1 MGAALHVPVAR
12 GMRYASR
19 PPRHGRHRPAIP
31 GSTLDPRSPHRVPAP
46 STLPFGPSDPPVS
59 TRRTAGL
66 AAFAA
71 VLLLLHAWHVWGHT
85 SLMWG
90 DIGRWSHE
98 VERLANGELPYRDF
112 QWHYPPLGLW
122 VEGMLARIVGTD
134 HPDLTAIATALS
146 IVIAASTAVFS
157 QRVLRRDDPLL
168 LGASLV
174 LAFAYAQTNG
184 PALPMGLYSPGALVG
199 AVCIAIALVAF
210 VRELD
215 APSSA
220 NATWMALWA
229 GLAVLSKQDFW
240 IPSAYIVGVSFL
252 RSRQLLPPLV
262 SAAVVALGLGAIVA
276 TAGASVILP
285 MVGGFGHARLAGG
298 QGFPSWER
306 LTVDFFALAAV
317 CGPFLVLLGLV
328 TRRWHWRSIATVAL
342 LGAATG
348 ALFVAMTMQV
358 QPPAPGELPN
368 RAQDL
373 LRPHLA
379 TGGSL
384 LRPAAGLLVKRWL
397 QTPLPVSL
405 PPLLLLLTAWR
416 WRALPAGPRGRVA
429 LLLGLAIALRARRAF
444 EATEWVEFL
453 FTVPILLLA
462 VELLVPLDEGARRRL
477 RLATGGALAVLALLA
492 YKREGRG
499 WGTDR
504 YFPAVTETL
513 RGNVHWS
520 EGGAR
525 DYRRILATVDSLDP
539 SRQRPLF
546 AFGFSG
552 GWNYW
557 LKRRNPYPFT
567 QDFYY
572 SAFDADSVLA
582 LPRPAGLI
590 LFDLD
595 PRLLDTGGSYGAARF
610 DVRRWEQPRVAPPYG
625 FYDRPRFMRLME
637 GCTPVPL
644 ERVIV
649 KIYQCP

>member
-1 MGAALHVPVAR
+1 MTAMG
-12 GMRYASR
+12 YASCPHAR
-19 PPRHGRHRPAIP
+19 ANGESFAPRTTPDIPPIA
-31 GSTLDPRSPHRVPAP
+31 RVLTSDAP
-46 STLPFGPSDPPVS
+46 SPLSA
-59 TRRTAGL
+59 RRVAGV

-71 VLLLLHAWHVWGHT
+71 ALLLLHAWHVWGHT

-122 VEGMLARIVGTD
+122 VEGLLARLVGTD
-134 HPDLTAIATALS
+134 HGDLTAIATALS
-146 IVIAASTAVFS
+146 LIVVAASAIFA
-157 QRVLRRDDPLL
+157 QRVVERPDLPLV
-168 LGASLV
+168 GASLV

-199 AVCIAIALVAF
+199 ALCLAIALVHF
-210 VRELD
+210 VREVE
-215 APSSA
+215 APSLA
-220 NATWMALWA
+220 NACWMALWA

-240 IPSAYIVGVSFL
+240 IPAAYIVGVTFL

-262 SAAVVALGLGAIVA
+262 SAAVVAVGLAAIVA

-285 MVGGFGHARLAGG
+285 MVGGFGHAKLAGG

-306 LTVDFFALAAV
+306 ITVDLFALAAV
-317 CGPFLVLLGLV
+317 CGPFLILFALATG
-328 TRRWHWRSIATVAL
+328 RWHWRAIAAFAA

-348 ALFVAMTMQV
+348 ALFVAMTMRV
-358 QPPAPGELPN
+358 QPAAEGELLT

-373 LRPHLA
+373 LRPHFA
-379 TGGSL
+379 KGGSL
-384 LRPAAGLLVKRWL
+384 LRPALGLLLKRWL
-397 QTPLPVSL
+397 QTPLPVAL
-405 PPLLLLLTAWR
+405 PPLLLLLTALR
-416 WRALPAGPRGRVA
+416 WRTLPEGRRVRVA
-429 LLLGLAIALRARRAF
+429 LLLGLAIAIRARRAF
-444 EATEWVEFL
+444 EATEWIEFL
-453 FTVPILLLA
+453 YTVPILLLA
-462 VELLVPLDEGARRRL
+462 VELLLPVTDPGRRRL
-477 RLATGGALAVLALLA
+477 RLAVAGALSLLALLA
-492 YKREGRG
+492 YRREGRG

-504 YFPAVTETL
+504 YFPAVTHTL
-513 RGNVHWS
+513 RGDVHWS
-520 EGGAR
+520 PGGAR
-525 DYRRILATVDSLDP
+525 DYARILAAVDSLDP

-546 AFGFSG
+546 AFGFTG

-582 LPRPAGLI
+582 QPRPAGLI

-610 DVRRWEQPRVAPPYG
+610 DPRRWEQPRVAPPYG
-625 FYDRPRFMRLME
+625 FYDRPRFARLME

-644 ERVIV
+644 DGVIV

>member
-1 MGAALHVPVAR
+1 MLTA
-12 GMRYASR
+12 
-19 PPRHGRHRPAIP
+19 
-31 GSTLDPRSPHRVPAP
+31 GSS
-46 STLPFGPSDPPVS
+46 PPVPS
-59 TRRTAGL
+59 RRVAGV
-66 AAFAA
+66 AAFAVA
-71 VLLLLHAWHVWGHT
+71 LLLLHAWHVWGHT

-98 VERLANGELPYRDF
+98 VERMANGELPYRDF

-122 VEGMLARIVGTD
+122 VEGLLARVVGTD
-134 HPDLTAIATALS
+134 HPHLTAIATALA
-146 IVIAASTAVFS
+146 IVVAAAAARFA
-157 QRVLRRDDPLL
+157 QRVLQRDDLL
-168 LGASLV
+168 LVGASLV
-174 LAFAYAQTNG
+174 FAFAYAQANG

-199 AVCIAIALVAF
+199 AVCISLALVAF
-210 VRELD
+210 VRQLD
-215 APSSA
+215 EPSL
-220 NATWMALWA
+220 ATASWMALWA

-240 IPSAYIVGVSFL
+240 IPAAYVVAVTFL

-262 SAAVVALGLGAIVA
+262 SAAVVALGLAAIVA

-285 MVGGFGHARLAGG
+285 MVGGFGHAKLAGG

-306 LTVDFFALAAV
+306 LTVDLFALAAV
-317 CGPFLVLLGLV
+317 CGPFLVVHGLV
-328 TRRWHWRSIATVAL
+328 TRQWRWRPIAAFAL

-358 QPPAPGELPN
+358 QPHAAGEIPN

-373 LRPHLA
+373 LRMHLQR
-379 TGGSL
+379 GDSL
-384 LRPAAGLLVKRWL
+384 LRPAVGLLAKRWS

-405 PPLLLLLTAWR
+405 PWLLLLLTAWR
-416 WRALPAGPRGRVA
+416 WRALAAPVRVRVA
-429 LLLGLAIALRARRAF
+429 LLLGLAIAIRARRLF
-444 EATEWVEFL
+444 EATEWIEFL
-453 FTVPILLLA
+453 FTLPILLLA
-462 VELLVPLDEGARRRL
+462 AELLLPLEEGARRRM
-477 RLATGGALAVLALLA
+477 RLATGGALAVLALWA

-513 RGNVHWS
+513 RGKVHWS
-520 EGGAR
+520 EGGAS

-546 AFGFSG
+546 AFGFAG

-557 LKRRNPYPFT
+557 LKRHNPYPFT

-625 FYDRPRFMRLME
+625 FYDRPRFRRLMD

>member
-1 MGAALHVPVAR
+1 VATSSTKSDTLSRRDGAVLPVAL
-12 GMRYASR
+12 ALSLL
-19 PPRHGRHRPAIP
+19 AI
-31 GSTLDPRSPHRVPAP
+31 
-46 STLPFGPSDPPVS
+46 
-59 TRRTAGL
+59 
-66 AAFAA
+66 
-71 VLLLLHAWHVWGHT
+71 HAWHVWGHT

-98 VERLANGELPYRDF
+98 VERFARGELPYRDF

-122 VEGMLARIVGTD
+122 VEGLLARIVGTD

-146 IVIAASTAVFS
+146 MGVAAAAAIFARRTL
-157 QRVLRRDDPLL
+157 QRTDVLL

-174 LAFAYAQTNG
+174 LAFAYAQING

-199 AVCIAIALVAF
+199 AVCISLAFVAF
-210 VRELD
+210 VRQLD
-215 APSSA
+215 DPSLA
-220 NATWMALWA
+220 TATWMALWA

-240 IPSAYIVGVSFL
+240 IPAAYVVGVTFL
-252 RSRQLLPPLV
+252 RTLQLLPPLV
-262 SAAVVALGLGAIVA
+262 SATVVGLGVAAIVA
-276 TAGASVILP
+276 TAGTSVLLP
-285 MVGGFGHARLAGG
+285 LLGGFGHATLAGG

-306 LTVDFFALAAV
+306 LTVDLFALAAV
-317 CGPFLVLLGLV
+317 CGPFLLLYAVASG
-328 TRRWHWRSIATVAL
+328 RWQWRAIGGVAL

-348 ALFVAMTMQV
+348 VLFVMMTMRV
-358 QPPAPGELPN
+358 QPAAAGELPT

-373 LRPHLA
+373 LRPHFEN
-379 TGGSL
+379 GGSL
-384 LRPAAGLLVKRWL
+384 MRPAMGLLVKRWL

-405 PPLLLLLTAWR
+405 PPLLLLLTAIR
-416 WRALPAGPRGRVA
+416 WRTLPEERRVRVA
-429 LLLGLAIALRARRAF
+429 LLLGLAIAIRARRAF
-444 EATEWVEFL
+444 EATEWLEFL
-453 FTVPILLLA
+453 FTLPVLVLA
-462 VELLVPLDEGARRRL
+462 VELLLPLEERARRRL
-477 RLATGGALAVLALLA
+477 RLAVAGTVCVLALLS
-492 YKREGRG
+492 YRREGRG

-504 YFPAVTETL
+504 YFPEVTSTL

-520 EGGAR
+520 ANGAR

-567 QDFYY
+567 QDFFY

-582 LPRPAGLI
+582 LPRPQGLI

-595 PRLLDTGGSYGAARF
+595 PKLLDTGGSYGAARF
-610 DVRRWEQPRVAPPYG
+610 ELRRWEQPRVAPPYG
-625 FYDRPRFMRLME
+625 FYDRPRFTRLME